1 LLQDATVRTV
11 VLVITCSLLALPAS
25 AAPDVRVYATPGN
38 AAMTEGETIV
48 EGDPAAIY
56 AVVLDYARWTQ
67 VFPDVA
73 KVVITQQ
80 HGVDARV
87 TLVKAD
93 GNKDN
98 LKFHATPQARMLY
111 FEDTGNAHA
120 EVWGE
125 IVCAPGDQPGTTRVH
140 TRLYADVKGIASV
153 IVSSDGVRA
162 QREQKIERD
171 LVSIRSYFRRTSRR

>member
-1 LLQDATVRTV
+1 MRHVRT
-11 VLVITCSLLALPAS
+11 LAAFLICSLAAGAAAS
-25 AAPDVRVYATPGN
+25 APDVRVYATPN
-38 AAMTEGETIV
+38 NPAMTEGETIV
-48 EGDPAAIY
+48 DGDPGAIY
-56 AVVLDYARWTQ
+56 AVVVDYARWTE

-73 KVVITQQ
+73 HVVITQQ
-80 HGVDARV
+80 HGTDARV
-87 TLVKAD
+87 TLVRAD

-98 LKFHATPQARMLY
+98 LKFHATPQARMLS

-140 TRLYADVKGIASV
+140 TRLYANVTGIASV
-153 IVSSDGVRA
+153 IVSSDSVRA

-171 LVSIRSYFRRTSRR
+171 LVHIRSYFRRTSRR

>member
-1 LLQDATVRTV
+1 MRAFLT
-11 VLVITCSLLALPAS
+11 LVACSLLASPA
-25 AAPDVRVYATPGN
+25 AATAPDVHVYATPGN
-38 AAMTEGETIV
+38 SAMTEGETTV
-48 EGDPAAIY
+48 DGDPAAIY
-56 AVVLDYARWTQ
+56 AVVVDYSRWTE

-87 TLVKAD
+87 TLVKPD

-140 TRLYADVKGIASV
+140 TRLYADVKGIASI
-153 IVSSDGVRA
+153 IVSGDSVRA

-171 LVSIRSYFRRTSRR
+171 LVSIRSYFRRMSRR